1 MWLLA
6 VDGAGTPGDREDLFD
21 WLRGRPELRGY
32 VRSVQGPAV
41 EGALG
46 ASAGHLIAVGSGGL
60 LSVLAG
66 SLQSWFAQPRPRR
79 DGVIIK
85 ISRENGKEEI
95 EVLAGRAADVESLMR
110 SLTVHPDRAD

>member
-1 MWLLA
+1 MTFRNGQCWL
-6 VDGAGTPGDREDLFD
+6 
-21 WLRGRPELRGY
+21 
-32 VRSVQGPAV
+32 
-41 EGALG
+41 
-46 ASAGHLIAVGSGGL
+46 GSGGL